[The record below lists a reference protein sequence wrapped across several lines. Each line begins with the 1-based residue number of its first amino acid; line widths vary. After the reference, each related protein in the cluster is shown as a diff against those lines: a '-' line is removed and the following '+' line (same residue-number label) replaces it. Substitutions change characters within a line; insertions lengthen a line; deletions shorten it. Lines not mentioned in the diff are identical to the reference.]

1 MSGKAVKG
9 FPGKAGPKR
18 KQSVAEHIKFIKE
31 SVAELKRLQ
40 EVSEAPGHNKAA
52 KADVSQLSK
61 TMSWESA
68 TPAQRDHVLGVGKR
82 VDEGASVKGQRR
94 RQRLLASFQ
103 FEDKVNAVAFSP
115 DSAMLAVGLDD
126 CRAVLFDT
134 ASKTEMFALD
144 QRGAVLTCSVST
156 GAPAAACLPVCGLP
170 CPNAPTS
177 LQLPHSNLSS
187 SRRTAPCWHLE
198 EKTARW

>member
-1 MSGKAVKG
+1 MV
-9 FPGKAGPKR
+9 
-18 KQSVAEHIKFIKE
+18 
-31 SVAELKRLQ
+31 
-40 EVSEAPGHNKAA
+40 
-52 KADVSQLSK
+52 
-61 TMSWESA
+61 
-68 TPAQRDHVLGVGKR
+68 
-82 VDEGASVKGQRR
+82 
-94 RQRLLASFQ
+94 
-103 FEDKVNAVAFSP
+103 
-115 DSAMLAVGLDD
+115 AVGLDD

-177 LQLPHSNLSS
+177 LQLPRSNLSS

-198 EKTARW
+198 ERTRGALSGMWRSKCRCAHST